1 MLWAWF
7 LGSILSIR
15 YPTLIQP
22 DLILAKLW
30 PSYHPGSICLFN
42 SPTNDQYRF
51 PLSVT
56 RVTISPLRNDSW
68 SNNDCA
74 SSREFRSAV
83 RSQVGGLLFDIMCK
97 LNFFLLEP
105 FQFYAFLAWNG
116 TFFLFHYKTAVN
128 ECFCC
133 TPQSAILIWDKS
145 QSSTLENSISL
156 MRYEYGSEQK
166 SEIVCCFQTNPLK
179 VIWSSAANYRAL
191 WAASCLQQTPPSP
204 FPTFPPTT
212 PLSVHHIP
220 SLCFIFRISALLLRC
235 LELTGRLCGPV
246 MWGQRDLSAS
256 YYLSLCWFRFGIS
269 PRQVAGYRSRVWRAV
284 HCRERNRR
292 WQSKVRQLTKSE

>member
-1 MLWAWF
+1 
-7 LGSILSIR
+7 
-15 YPTLIQP
+15 
-22 DLILAKLW
+22 
-30 PSYHPGSICLFN
+30 
-42 SPTNDQYRF
+42 
-51 PLSVT
+51 
-56 RVTISPLRNDSW
+56 
-68 SNNDCA
+68 
-74 SSREFRSAV
+74 
-83 RSQVGGLLFDIMCK
+83 
-97 LNFFLLEP
+97 
-105 FQFYAFLAWNG
+105 
-116 TFFLFHYKTAVN
+116 
-128 ECFCC
+128 
-133 TPQSAILIWDKS
+133 
-145 QSSTLENSISL
+145 

>member
-1 MLWAWF
+1 MHF
-7 LGSILSIR
+7 
-15 YPTLIQP
+15 
-22 DLILAKLW
+22 W
-30 PSYHPGSICLFN
+30 P
-42 SPTNDQYRF
+42 
-51 PLSVT
+51 
-56 RVTISPLRNDSW
+56 
-68 SNNDCA
+68 
-74 SSREFRSAV
+74 EM
-83 RSQVGGLLFDIMCK
+83 GL
-97 LNFFLLEP
+97 
-105 FQFYAFLAWNG
+105 
-116 TFFLFHYKTAVN
+116 FFLFHYKTAVN

-256 YYLSLCWFRFGIS
+256 C
-269 PRQVAGYRSRVWRAV
+269 
-284 HCRERNRR
+284 HCADLDLG
-292 WQSKVRQLTKSE
+292 SHPDK